1 MFIIKI
7 IEELKEYCEQEKP
20 IGALLLTGEWGCGKT
35 HLIKN
40 ELNNEL
46 KDSHILIIVSLFGM
60 NSVEDIKTD
69 IKRKWLFAHLGS
81 KQQEKIDLDKLGKCT
96 ASVKTIFE
104 KLTNYLPGPVKPIM
118 NGVFSLN
125 FLDFVNVESMIG
137 NKRVVLIFDDF
148 ERSNVSLNNLLGCIN
163 DYNEN
168 QNISTIIVANE
179 EKINSNDNHIE
190 YQVIKEKIIRRTV
203 SYKPD
208 SVSIVN
214 SIINEIPDSDND
226 YKDFLKKNVGNIR
239 KIFSGMI
246 EDERAFNILKEK
258 GDRKNLKEN
267 DSLENIN
274 NKRTLNIRSLKYAI
288 HDFSR
293 IFCLIKEIDI
303 REKEK
308 CLYSYITVVLSARA
322 GLINQ
327 RDLYGTIIAN
337 SIIHRVYP
345 GYYFSNYIT
354 SSIME
359 WIFSGEW
366 DKNRILSE
374 LSDIKERE
382 KATKPEDKVRTN
394 WVLYLDESDVIDGY
408 PKLLERA
415 YDGRLELN
423 DYVYILYN
431 RYLAKNN
438 SIILPEID
446 WNKIQKG
453 VQAKINSLL
462 SSYKEPDYKYKK
474 LDSTVQDNFSK
485 EEKLVYEMIESF
497 WYSDLQILENNK
509 KKYIEEIEKDPI
521 VAFCDIKNMRL
532 NIFDDEVIG
541 VSLTAFKK
549 ISNADKAFFVGYF
562 IRFWKFNLDYGEF
575 DNKQFIDATEI
586 IKKELENFMKDC
598 EIQKLYI
605 VCFHTNVFIE
615 KINELIIEY
624 GDKYITE
631 N

>member
-1 MFIIKI
+1 
-7 IEELKEYCEQEKP
+7 
-20 IGALLLTGEWGCGKT
+20 
-35 HLIKN
+35 
-40 ELNNEL
+40 
-46 KDSHILIIVSLFGM
+46 
-60 NSVEDIKTD
+60 
-69 IKRKWLFAHLGS
+69 
-81 KQQEKIDLDKLGKCT
+81 
-96 ASVKTIFE
+96 
-104 KLTNYLPGPVKPIM
+104 
-118 NGVFSLN
+118 
-125 FLDFVNVESMIG
+125 
-137 NKRVVLIFDDF
+137 
-148 ERSNVSLNNLLGCIN
+148 
-163 DYNEN
+163 
-168 QNISTIIVANE
+168 
-179 EKINSNDNHIE
+179 
-190 YQVIKEKIIRRTV
+190 
-203 SYKPD
+203 
-208 SVSIVN
+208 
-214 SIINEIPDSDND
+214 
-226 YKDFLKKNVGNIR
+226 
-239 KIFSGMI
+239 
-246 EDERAFNILKEK
+246 
-258 GDRKNLKEN
+258 
-267 DSLENIN
+267 
-274 NKRTLNIRSLKYAI
+274 
-288 HDFSR
+288 
-293 IFCLIKEIDI
+293 
-303 REKEK
+303 
-308 CLYSYITVVLSARA
+308 
-322 GLINQ
+322 
-327 RDLYGTIIAN
+327 
-337 SIIHRVYP
+337 
-345 GYYFSNYIT
+345 
-354 SSIME
+354 ME

-497 WYSDLQILENNK
+497 WDSDLQILENNK

-615 KINELIIEY
+615 KINELIIKY

>member
-7 IEELKEYCEQEKP
+7 IEELKEHCKLEKP

-40 ELNNEL
+40 ELDNEL

-60 NSVEDIKTD
+60 NSVEDIKTY

-81 KQQEKIDLDKLGKCT
+81 KQQEKIDLEKIGKCT
-96 ASVKTIFE
+96 ASIKTTFE
-104 KLTNYLPGPVKPIM
+104 KLANYLPGPAKPIM

-125 FLDFVNVESMIG
+125 FLDFVNVESMVG

-168 QNISTIIVANE
+168 QNIPTIIVANE
-179 EKINSNDNHIE
+179 EKIKSNDNHIE

-214 SIINEIPDSDND
+214 SIINEIADSDND
-226 YKDFLKKNVGNIR
+226 YKYFLKKNAGKIR
-239 KIFSGMI
+239 GIFSGMI
-246 EDERAFNILKEK
+246 EDERELNILEEK
-258 GDRKNLKEN
+258 YDRKNLKEN
-267 DSLENIN
+267 DSLNNIN

-288 HDFSR
+288 QDFSR
-293 IFCLIKEIDI
+293 LFCLIKEIDI

-308 CLYSYITVVLSARA
+308 CLSSYITVVLSSRA
-322 GLINQ
+322 GLVSQ
-327 RDLYGTIIAN
+327 RNLYGTIFSN
-337 SIIHRVYP
+337 NIIHRVYP

-354 SSIME
+354 PGIME
-359 WIFSGEW
+359 WIFNGKW

-374 LSDIKERE
+374 LNDIKESE
-382 KATKPEDKVRTN
+382 KATEPEEKVRTN
-394 WVLYLDESDVIDGY
+394 GVLYLDESDVIDGY
-408 PKLLERA
+408 PKLLEKA
-415 YDGRLELN
+415 YNGRLELN
-423 DYVYILYN
+423 DYLKILYN
-431 RYLAKNN
+431 RDIARNN
-438 SIILPEID
+438 KIILPEID
-446 WNKIQKG
+446 WNKMQIG

-462 SSYKEPDYKYKK
+462 SSYKEPDYKHKI
-474 LDSTVQDNFSK
+474 LNSTVKDNLSK

-497 WYSDLQILENNK
+497 WNSDLQILENNK

-521 VAFCDIKNMRL
+521 HAFRDIEKMRL
-532 NIFDDEVIG
+532 NIFDYEVVG

-549 ISNADKAFFVGYF
+549 ISNADKESFIYYF

-575 DNKQFIDATEI
+575 DNKQFIDATEK
-586 IKKELENFMKDC
+586 IKKELENFMKYC
-598 EIQKLYI
+598 ETKELYI
-605 VCFHTNVFIE
+605 VCFHTNEFIK
-615 KINELIIEY
+615 KINELINEY
-624 GDKYITE
+624 SNKYITE